1 MTEVVHDPAPQT
13 IDHPGLRALYDYW
26 ERCRPGARLPGRQ
39 HLDPLDIPQLLPNLL
54 LIDVLS
60 PDDFRYR
67 LVGTA
72 LAARVGRDTT
82 GLSIIEAYPDDDWE
96 EIHPDYLYVLGQ
108 RRPCLRWTA
117 VTDNKGK
124 SQAYQRLL
132 LPLAGDGE
140 RVDMILAAAYWL
152 EDA

>member
-1 MTEVVHDPAPQT
+1 MVDVVHNPAPQA
-13 IDHPGLRALYDYW
+13 IEHPGLRALYDYW
-26 ERCRPGARLPGRQ
+26 ERSRPGEGLPGRQ
-39 HLDPLDIPQLLPNLL
+39 HLDPLDIPELLPNLL

-60 PDDFRYR
+60 PENFRYR

-82 GLSIIEAYPDDDWE
+82 GLSIIEAYPNDDWE
-96 EIHPDYLYVLGQ
+96 EIHPDYRYIIDS

-117 VTDNKGK
+117 VTDIRGT

-132 LPLAGDGE
+132 LPLARDGE

-152 EDA
+152 NER